1 MKTHS
6 PSISKR
12 EGRSAIFAICT
23 MGRSGATFSSWSTWS
38 GRSVARRR
46 KSYSGSA
53 SGAGD
58 GAAHEDLGPYAA
70 AAALARARYTAESQ
84 ESQEREHIDG
94 HCSGALQLAPARASA
109 SRRQSRCAL
118 LFRFELALQT
128 LCELMGK
135 DWLWLPTHRP
145 ELVVDLQILRESV
158 RRYGG
163 TKTAKSRQPASRGA
177 GASRREC
184 ATATVSV
191 VGHTFPT
198 WHISRSLGALTKSS
212 PGPAA
217 RTQHQHPAPAHH
229 ARVVQ
234 DTEALVVGLEA

>member
-1 MKTHS
+1 MHQS
-6 PSISKR
+6 DIS
-12 EGRSAIFAICT
+12 T
-23 MGRSGATFSSWSTWS
+23 D
-38 GRSVARRR
+38 VA
-46 KSYSGSA
+46 S
-53 SGAGD
+53 
-58 GAAHEDLGPYAA
+58 L
-70 AAALARARYTAESQ
+70 
-84 ESQEREHIDG
+84 EHIDG

-158 RRYGG
+158 RRRYGG
-163 TKTAKSRQPASRGA
+163 TFFLPFFFFSAAGPNSQESRQPASRGA

-217 RTQHQHPAPAHH
+217 RTQHQHPAPSAS
-229 ARVVQ
+229 APR
-234 DTEALVVGLEA
+234 TCCTRYRGPGGRA